1 MVKKIHSK
9 RSSTRLSIL
18 GRPSNSHHP
27 PFFGAFKVK
36 IIDVSIGYPL
46 GLMASV
52 LFGRHHDAILKSQ
65 KPKLFINSLLK

>member
-27 PFFGAFKVK
+27 PFLGVSRKSTIMLELKV
-36 IIDVSIGYPL
+36 IVG
-46 GLMASV
+46 V
-52 LFGRHHDAILKSQ
+52 EAILQAAK
-65 KPKLFINSLLK
+65 K